1 VLLAIDLAS
10 PLLPF
15 PATAQPVD
23 SSLHRIAAGFLT
35 NLLQVVVL
43 LNKSSLSTRFVDNS
57 VHVPRIGVRKARGM
71 AFIGTLAKKTPKQ
84 AIPNQSIT

>member
-1 VLLAIDLAS
+1 MLKKSVLDFFS
-10 PLLPF
+10 
-15 PATAQPVD
+15 TAQPVD

-43 LNKSSLSTRFVDNS
+43 LSKSSLSTRFVDNS
-57 VHVPRIGVRKARGM
+57 VHVPRIEVRKAHGM

-84 AIPNQSIT
+84 AIPDQSIT